1 MVGLFAVLFLF
12 SLVLLPIGLFKPS
25 ILSFFRIP
33 NPTRKKALAIFGGA
47 LVASFIL
54 VGVTAPPSTKD
65 TSQVAGT
72 AITQVPTEIPSPTI
86 EPSATPIPL
95 NLEFVTVKRVVDGDT
110 ISLENG
116 KVVRYIGIDT
126 PETVDPRKPVQ
137 CYAKEASARNKELVE
152 GQVVGLEKDV
162 SETDKYGRLL
172 RYVYKGDVLINE
184 LLVREGYAHSSSY
197 PPDIKYQEKFRLA
210 EQEAMENKRGLWGE
224 VCAVTPT
231 LVQSAPSPT
240 KAQTGGTQGQQ
251 SQTQIGSQTQ
261 QAPASGSYT
270 CNCSKTCPN
279 MSCTEAQ
286 YQLNVCGCSARD
298 NDKDGIACDVQ
309 CQ

>member
-1 MVGLFAVLFLF
+1 MVGLFALLFLL

-33 NPTRKKALAIFGGA
+33 NPTRKKALAIFGGSL
-47 LVASFIL
+47 LVSFVL
-54 VGVTAPPSTKD
+54 VGVTAPPTVKNP
-65 TSQVAGT
+65 SQIAGT
-72 AITQVPTEIPSPTI
+72 AITQAPTEVPSPIPTI
-86 EPSATPIPL
+86 EPSATSVPL
-95 NLEFVTVKRVVDGDT
+95 NLELVSVKRVVDGDT

-137 CYAKEASARNKELVE
+137 CFGKEASARNKELVE
-152 GQVVGLEKDV
+152 GQIIGLEKDI

-210 EQEAMENKRGLWGE
+210 EQEASENTRGLWGE
-224 VCAVTPT
+224 ACVVTPT
-231 LVQSAPSPT
+231 VVQATKAPT
-240 KAQTGGTQGQQ
+240 KVQTGGTQGQQ
-251 SQTQIGSQTQ
+251 SQTQQV
-261 QAPASGSYT
+261 PATGSYT

-279 MSCTEAQ
+279 MSCAEAQ

-298 NDKDGIACDVQ
+298 ADKDGIACDTQ